1 MITEEIQAFSDAIEK
16 RHDRATMRRDR
27 AIFRVIYHHGLR
39 IHEVGRLRLVDFRD
53 RVGLLYIYIQR

>member
-1 MITEEIQAFSDAIEK
+1 
-16 RHDRATMRRDR
+16 MRRDR

-53 RVGLLYIYIQR
+53 RVGPPLYIQR